1 MHDKPLT
8 LTGDDKSHICSHLMG
23 LARYFS
29 VFLKLFLN
37 CSTCMNKEDFGET
50 ALMLRL
56 PFAIHKPI
64 MCDPRHLQFHI
75 YELL

>member
-1 MHDKPLT
+1 
-8 LTGDDKSHICSHLMG
+8 MG
-23 LARYFS
+23 GRCDTALRGIL
-29 VFLKLFLN
+29 VLN
-37 CSTCMNKEDFGET
+37 CSTYMSKEDFGDT

-75 YELL
+75 YELLCLVL